1 MKILVVVIL
10 TLFWQLYVQNS
21 PTNVIFGV
29 AITFLIVWE
38 LCPAIVVAAVV
49 GLVNVLTTED
59 EDIPPVDV
67 VVVVA
72 AAPGVGVGL
81 VGDFAAAVVVVVTVP
96 ADVEPAVWPGDTTTG
111 SVEGI
116 GFPSLVCS
124 FKTYKIWE
132 ELNIILINQLP
143 ITQKKTFQ
151 YKKQKLRNKTC
162 LQTHSHKK
170 LPKWF
175 T

>member
-1 MKILVVVIL
+1 MNLKQHKVFGVKILLVTLI
-10 TLFWQLYVQNS
+10 LFWQLYVQNS

-59 EDIPPVDV
+59 VDIPPVDV
-67 VVVVA
+67 VVIVA
-72 AAPGVGVGL
+72 AAAAAPGVGL
-81 VGDFAAAVVVVVTVP
+81 VGDFVAAIVVVVTLP

-132 ELNIILINQLP
+132 EKEVNFNKS
-143 ITQKKTFQ
+143 ITNTIRNLKI
-151 YKKQKLRNKTC
+151 KLFFSDT
-162 LQTHSHKK
+162 LQFMMKI
-170 LPKWF
+170 
-175 T
+175 